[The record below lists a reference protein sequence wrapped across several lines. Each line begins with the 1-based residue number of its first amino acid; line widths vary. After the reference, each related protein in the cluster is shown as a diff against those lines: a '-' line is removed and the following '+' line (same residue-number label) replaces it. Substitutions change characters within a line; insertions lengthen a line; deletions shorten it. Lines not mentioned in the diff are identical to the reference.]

1 MTNQKQT
8 TKKID
13 KGVYDYKGYRI
24 SARKVSCKS
33 WDVVKFK
40 SRIFFDLVFPT
51 LKDAKR
57 WIDKNQYTK
66 Y

>member
-1 MTNQKQT
+1 MQLTKKQT
-8 TKKID
+8 AKKID
-13 KGVYDYKGYRI
+13 KGVYDYKGHRI

-33 WDVVKFK
+33 WDGWDVVEFK

-57 WIDKNQYTK
+57 WIDKNQ
-66 Y
+66 